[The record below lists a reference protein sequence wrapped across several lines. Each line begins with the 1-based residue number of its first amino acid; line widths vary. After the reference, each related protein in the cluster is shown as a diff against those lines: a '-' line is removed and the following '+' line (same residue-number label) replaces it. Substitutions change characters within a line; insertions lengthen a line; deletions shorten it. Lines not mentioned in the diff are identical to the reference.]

1 MKLSYKQRLTVSFC
15 IILAGF
21 TAGIAAFEH
30 YRERA
35 YKTEALKEKL
45 DAYCQMAETSLQSAV
60 GSLQFLGGSFQSA
73 VGNNTDSGASPLPTA
88 NYKLPTGSGDS
99 LLPTANCLL
108 LLLPPS
114 IRFTWIDAQGE
125 VLYDNLL
132 SPGTPLENHA
142 GRPEI
147 VQAAKEGKGS
157 DIRISSSNNREYLYY
172 AKRLESSK
180 QSAVGSGQSAVGD
193 NTDSGASLL
202 PTENCPLPTV
212 SYIRMALPY
221 DIHVRHFLKP
231 GNGFLYFILALF
243 GVGLLF
249 INYVAGRFGRSIRQL
264 RDFSRAAGNDTL
276 TLAAAGTHFPDDEL
290 GDIGTKIVHNYLQLK
305 TQEKKIALEKE
316 KLLQH
321 VQHSAEG
328 ICFFTPD
335 RKVAFYN
342 PLFLQYL
349 NILGEEI
356 TTDPAHILEEEFF
369 NQFAVGSSSRQSAV
383 CDNTDSG
390 ASLLPTENRP
400 LPTGTISRQGKC
412 FLMRVNRFD
421 DNSFE
426 VVLNDITPSEKTRRL
441 KQELTG
447 HIAHELRTPVTSIR
461 GYLETILEQPLTP
474 EKKQHFLQKAYRQT
488 LMLSEMIR
496 DMNLLTKLEE
506 PSGTFALK
514 PVSIAGVIKNVA
526 GDMAALLEAQD
537 ITVET
542 GLPQNAWVYGN
553 ENLLYAVFRNLME
566 NVVHHAGKQVK
577 ILITQY
583 AADRGFLHF
592 SFADTGVGI
601 ADPRHLPR
609 LFERFYR
616 VTEGRTRD
624 TGGTGLGLAIVK
636 NIIVF
641 HKGTITVKNRTG
653 GGLQFL
659 FSLPETPGMENVS

>member
-1 MKLSYKQRLTVSFC
+1 MKLSYKQRLTISFC

-21 TAGIAAFEH
+21 TAGIATFEQ

-35 YKTEALKEKL
+35 YKTEALEEKL
-45 DAYCQMAETSLQSAV
+45 DACADITHRYIDQY
-60 GSLQFLGGSFQSA
+60 GSR
-73 VGNNTDSGASPLPTA
+73 TA
-88 NYKLPTGSGDS
+88 AFDS
-99 LLPTANCLL
+99 LLP
-108 LLLPPS
+108 LLPPT
-114 IRFTWIDAQGE
+114 IRLTWIDAHGQ

-132 SPGTPLENHA
+132 PQTTQLENHA

-147 VQAAKEGKGS
+147 RQAAKDGKGS
-157 DIRISSSNNREYLYY
+157 DIRTSTSNNREYLYY
-172 AKRLESSK
+172 AK
-180 QSAVGSGQSAVGD
+180 QFDGY
-193 NTDSGASLL
+193 
-202 PTENCPLPTV
+202 
-212 SYIRMALPY
+212 YIRMALPY

-249 INYVAGRFGRSIRQL
+249 INYVAGRFGKSIRQL
-264 RDFSRAAGNDTL
+264 RDFSLAAGSDTPDI
-276 TLAAAGTHFPDDEL
+276 AAHAHFPDDEL
-290 GDIGTKIVHNYLQLK
+290 GDIGAKIVHDYLQLK
-305 TQEKKIALEKE
+305 THEKKIALEKE

-321 VQHSAEG
+321 VQNSAEG

-342 PLFLQYL
+342 SLFLQYL
-349 NILGEEI
+349 NIMGEEI
-356 TTDPAHILEEEFF
+356 TTDPAHILEEEL
-369 NQFAVGSSSRQSAV
+369 FAAVDELPDGKGSRQ
-383 CDNTDSG
+383 T
-390 ASLLPTENRP
+390 TE
-400 LPTGTISRQGKC
+400 TQIVRQGKC
-412 FLMRVNRFD
+412 FLMRVNRFE

-474 EKKQHFLQKAYRQT
+474 EKKRHFLQKAYRQT
-488 LMLSEMIR
+488 LMLSELIR

-506 PSGTFALK
+506 TSGTFALK
-514 PVSIAGVIKNVA
+514 PLAIDGIIKTVA
-526 GDMAALLEAQD
+526 DDMAALLEAQD
-537 ITVET
+537 ITIET
-542 GLPQNAWVYGN
+542 DLPQSAWVYGN
-553 ENLLYAVFRNLME
+553 ESLLYAVFRNLME

-577 ILITQY
+577 IFITQY
-583 AADRGFLHF
+583 AADKGFLHF
-592 SFADTGVGI
+592 SFADTGAGI
-601 ADPRHLPR
+601 ADHRHLPR

-641 HKGTITVKNRTG
+641 HKGTITVKNRAG

-659 FSLPETPGMENVS
+659 FSLPEAESVNP

>member
-1 MKLSYKQRLTVSFC
+1 MKLSYKYRLTVSFC

-21 TAGIAAFEH
+21 SAGIAAFEQ
-30 YRERA
+30 YRERT
-35 YKTEALKEKL
+35 YKTEALEEKL
-45 DAYCQMAETSLQSAV
+45 DAYAGITHRYLKQYGCR
-60 GSLQFLGGSFQSA
+60 
-73 VGNNTDSGASPLPTA
+73 TA
-88 NYKLPTGSGDS
+88 AFDS
-99 LLPTANCLL
+99 LLT
-108 LLLPPS
+108 LLPPA
-114 IRFTWIDAQGE
+114 IRVTWIDAHGQ

-132 SPGTPLENHA
+132 PQTAQMENHA

-147 VQAAKEGKGS
+147 LQAAREGKGS
-157 DIRISSSNNREYLYY
+157 DIRTSTSNNREYLYY
-172 AKRLESSK
+172 AKPFD
-180 QSAVGSGQSAVGD
+180 GY
-193 NTDSGASLL
+193 
-202 PTENCPLPTV
+202 
-212 SYIRMALPY
+212 YIRMALPC

-231 GNGFLYFILALF
+231 GNGFLYYVMALF
-243 GVGLLF
+243 VVGLLF
-249 INYVAGRFGRSIRQL
+249 INYVAGRFGKSIRQL
-264 RDFSRAAGNDTL
+264 RDFSLAAGSDTL
-276 TLAAAGTHFPDDEL
+276 HLAANTHFPDDEL
-290 GDIGTKIVHNYLQLK
+290 GDIGTKIVHDYVQLK
-305 TQEKKIALEKE
+305 AHEKKIALEKE

-328 ICFFTPD
+328 ICFFTPG

-342 PLFLQYL
+342 ALFLQYL

-369 NQFAVGSSSRQSAV
+369 TAAANELPGDNGSRQ
-383 CDNTDSG
+383 T
-390 ASLLPTENRP
+390 TE
-400 LPTGTISRQGKC
+400 TQITRQGKC
-412 FLMRVNRFD
+412 FLMRINRFD

-461 GYLETILEQPLTP
+461 GYLETILEQQLEP
-474 EKKQHFLQKAYRQT
+474 EKERHFLQKAYRQT
-488 LMLSEMIR
+488 LMLSELIR
-496 DMNLLTKLEE
+496 DMNLLTKLEDAT
-506 PSGTFALK
+506 GAFALK
-514 PVSIAGVIKNVA
+514 PVALDDVIKNVA

-537 ITVET
+537 ITLET
-542 GLPQNAWVYGN
+542 NLPQNAWVWGN

-577 ILITQY
+577 ILISQY
-583 AADRGFLHF
+583 AADKGFLHF
-592 SFADTGVGI
+592 SFADTGAGI
-601 ADPRHLPR
+601 ADQRHLPR

-641 HKGTITVKNRTG
+641 HKGTITVKNRAG

-659 FSLPETPGMENVS
+659 FSLPEAGKP

>member
-1 MKLSYKQRLTVSFC
+1 MKLSYKYRLTVSFC

-21 TAGIAAFEH
+21 TAGIAAFEQ

-35 YKTEALKEKL
+35 YKTEALEEKL
-45 DAYCQMAETSLQSAV
+45 DAYAGIAHRYLEQYGCR
-60 GSLQFLGGSFQSA
+60 
-73 VGNNTDSGASPLPTA
+73 TA
-88 NYKLPTGSGDS
+88 AFDS
-99 LLPTANCLL
+99 LLT
-108 LLLPPS
+108 LLPPA
-114 IRFTWIDAQGE
+114 IRITWIDAHGQ

-132 SPGTPLENHA
+132 PQTAQMENHA

-147 VQAAKEGKGS
+147 LQAAREGKGS
-157 DIRISSSNNREYLYY
+157 DIRTSASNNREYLYY
-172 AKRLESSK
+172 AKPFD
-180 QSAVGSGQSAVGD
+180 GY
-193 NTDSGASLL
+193 
-202 PTENCPLPTV
+202 
-212 SYIRMALPY
+212 YIRMALPC
-221 DIHVRHFLKP
+221 DIHVQHFLKP
-231 GNGFLYFILALF
+231 GNGFLYYIMALF
-243 GVGLLF
+243 VVGLLF
-249 INYVAGRFGRSIRQL
+249 INYVAGRFGKSIRQL
-264 RDFSRAAGNDTL
+264 RDFSLAADSDTL
-276 TLAAAGTHFPDDEL
+276 HLAAGTHFPDDEL
-290 GDIGTKIVHNYLQLK
+290 GDIGTKIVHDYLQLK
-305 TQEKKIALEKE
+305 THEKKIALEKE

-328 ICFFTPD
+328 ICFFTPG

-342 PLFLQYL
+342 ALFLQYL

-369 NQFAVGSSSRQSAV
+369 TATADELPDGK
-383 CDNTDSG
+383 DNHT
-390 ASLLPTENRP
+390 TE
-400 LPTGTISRQGKC
+400 TQIVRQGKC
-412 FLMRVNRFD
+412 FLMRINRFD

-461 GYLETILEQPLTP
+461 GYLETILEQQLEP
-474 EKKQHFLQKAYRQT
+474 EKERHFLQKAYRQT
-488 LMLSEMIR
+488 LMLSELIR
-496 DMNLLTKLEE
+496 DMNLLTKLEDAT
-506 PSGTFALK
+506 GAFAMK
-514 PVSIAGVIKNVA
+514 PVAIDDVIKSVA

-537 ITVET
+537 ITLET
-542 GLPQNAWVYGN
+542 DLPQGACVCGN

-577 ILITQY
+577 IRITQY
-583 AADRGFLHF
+583 AADKGFLHF
-592 SFADTGVGI
+592 SFADTGAGI
-601 ADPRHLPR
+601 ADQRHLPR

-641 HKGTITVKNRTG
+641 HKGTITVKNRAG

-659 FSLPETPGMENVS
+659 FSLPEA